1 METIEEMF
9 DLKGKV
15 AVVTGGS
22 RGIGERISLRL
33 AEAGAAVMIVDKQ
46 AADDTVN
53 QIRNNGGTAHARLT
67 DLSRCVEIEEAIEAT
82 IAVLGDIHI
91 LVNNAGIWPMT
102 PFLELTEETWD
113 ITQTVNLKAS
123 AFCSQAAAKAMI
135 KAGHGGTIINIGS
148 ESAIRPPLGK
158 LAHYVAA
165 KGGLVSLTKAIA
177 RELLP
182 HGIRVNMVSPASI
195 INVDVSKL
203 TPDQRKRMEHRTR
216 NLPLG
221 RLGTPDDIARV
232 VLFMASSASD
242 YIIGHNIIADG
253 GVLWLAKLEAE
264 S

>member
-1 METIEEMF
+1 MF

-22 RGIGERISLRL
+22 GGIGERISLRL

-46 AADDTVN
+46 AADDTIN
-53 QIRNNGGTAHARLT
+53 QIKNNGGTAHAEII
-67 DLSRCVEIEEAIEAT
+67 DLSRCAEIEAAIDAT

-102 PFLELTEETWD
+102 PFLDLTEETWD

-158 LAHYVAA
+158 TSTLC
-165 KGGLVSLTKAIA
+165 GGQRRNSLTDQSDCPGTATLRHQGQYGLPGFNHQRRRQQTHFRSTRPNGKAHPNTSLWAGWERLMI
-177 RELLP
+177 LP
-182 HGIRVNMVSPASI
+182 GSSYLWPAALQI
-195 INVDVSKL
+195 IS
-203 TPDQRKRMEHRTR
+203 
-216 NLPLG
+216 
-221 RLGTPDDIARV
+221 
-232 VLFMASSASD
+232 
-242 YIIGHNIIADG
+242 
-253 GVLWLAKLEAE
+253 
-264 S
+264 